1 MVGKKILI
9 LEENGASRKFISNL
23 LHQKQIEAFEAS
35 VPEEALI
42 LSGTLNQILYCS
54 IQCYL
59 TS

>member
-1 MVGKKILI
+1 MVGKKNLI

-35 VPEEALI
+35 SGKEALLLPGTMSRI
-42 LSGTLNQILYCS
+42 LSCS

-59 TS
+59 TT